1 MPSDV
6 IDDSRRRLLK
16 MAATGALLAPFAHL
30 AEKSAYAGSHEKKIE
45 LDNPQAKALQYVHVA
60 SESKSPLYKDGSI
73 CGNCVQWKGGDS
85 EWGQCVL
92 FAGVVVA
99 NAGWCSAWVK
109 A

>member
-1 MPSDV
+1 
-6 IDDSRRRLLK
+6 
-16 MAATGALLAPFAHL
+16 MAAIWLYWRP
-30 AEKSAYAGSHEKKIE
+30 SQIYQPVRVRWWSRKKIE

-60 SESKSPLYKDGSI
+60 TESTSPLYKDGSI
-73 CGNCVQWKGGDS
+73 CGNCIQWKGGDA

-109 A
+109 G